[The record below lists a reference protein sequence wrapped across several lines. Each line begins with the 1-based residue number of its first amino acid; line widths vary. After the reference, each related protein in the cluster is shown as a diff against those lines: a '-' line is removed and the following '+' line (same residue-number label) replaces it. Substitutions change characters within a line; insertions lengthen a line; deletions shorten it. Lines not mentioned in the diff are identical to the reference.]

1 MCASDD
7 RQLEQ
12 LQDRLGYRFS
22 DSDLL
27 RQAMIHGSYM
37 NESSEP
43 GLESNE
49 RLEFLGD
56 AVLGAIV
63 AQQLYADFPGVSE
76 GWLTV
81 SRSRLVRNSTLG
93 RIGKQLG
100 LSECLLMGAGVA
112 NEGGRERFSVLSRVL
127 EATFGAIWLDGG
139 EDAAR
144 RAILNLLDEE
154 FKSLRSDETPF
165 DPKSRLQQV
174 IQAQR
179 GTEPRYVI
187 TNESGPPHDRSF
199 RAVVEVEGANLA
211 EGEGRSKRAA
221 EMEAARLALD
231 LLMQEPA

>member
-1 MCASDD
+1 MCASSDQ
-7 RQLEQ
+7 QLER

-22 DSDLL
+22 DPALL
-27 RQAMIHGSYM
+27 RQAMIHRSYL
-37 NESSEP
+37 NESTEP

-56 AVLGAIV
+56 AVLGAVV
-63 AQQLYADFPGVSE
+63 AQQLYADFPGVGE

-81 SRSRLVRNSTLG
+81 ARSRLVRNSTLG
-93 RIGKQLG
+93 QIGQQLG

-112 NEGGRERFSVLSRVL
+112 NEGGRERFSVLGRVV
-127 EATFGAIWLDGG
+127 EATIGAIWLDGG
-139 EDAAR
+139 EEEAR
-144 RAILNLLDEE
+144 RAILNLLDEHLN
-154 FKSLRSDETPF
+154 SLEPGEVPI
-165 DPKSRLQQV
+165 DPKSRLQHV

-187 TNESGPPHDRSF
+187 THESGPPHDRSF

-221 EMEAARLALD
+221 EMEAARIALD
-231 LLMQEPA
+231 LMMKESA

>member
-1 MCASDD
+1 MCASSDQ
-7 RQLEQ
+7 QLER

-27 RQAMIHGSYM
+27 RQAMIHRSYL
-37 NESSEP
+37 NESTEP

-56 AVLGAIV
+56 AVLGAVV
-63 AQQLYADFPGVSE
+63 AQQLYADFPGVGE

-81 SRSRLVRNSTLG
+81 VRSRLVRNSTLG
-93 RIGKQLG
+93 QIGQQLG

-112 NEGGRERFSVLSRVL
+112 NEGGRERFSVLGRVV
-127 EATFGAIWLDGG
+127 EATIGAIWLDGG
-139 EDAAR
+139 EEEAR
-144 RAILNLLDEE
+144 RAILNLLDEH
-154 FKSLRSDETPF
+154 FKSLEPGEVPI
-165 DPKSRLQQV
+165 DPKSRLQHV

-187 TNESGPPHDRSF
+187 THESGPPHDRSF

-221 EMEAARLALD
+221 EMEAARIALD
-231 LLMQEPA
+231 LMMKESA